1 VNSPLEL
8 LENKLN
14 QITQEYYRVFAL
26 QYSRTKED
34 YANKRKKFDENKNED
49 LRRIKRSMNEYQE
62 IIHFIQE
69 IKSIQL

>member
-1 VNSPLEL
+1 MKSPLEL

-26 QYSRTKED
+26 ESSRTKKN
-34 YANKRKKFDENKNED
+34 YINKRKKFDENKNED

-69 IKSIQL
+69 IKTMEL